1 MMKRSGPLMYLLA
14 ASLLA
19 AAHHAGAAELVR
31 VGAAHFPP
39 YVVRPEK
46 SDRQGLLPELLA
58 SLNRSQSLYNF
69 VMVPTSVTRRF
80 RDFAQ
85 GRVDLAIFENPQW
98 GWAEVAHTA
107 VDMGLEDDEVFVAR
121 QLPGRGQD
129 YFNDLSG
136 KHLALF
142 NGYHYAFARFNA
154 SPDYLTSHFNATL
167 TYSHESNL
175 LMLSRGRVDIA
186 PMTRSFL
193 RDAALRGVVKADEL
207 LVSERVDQV
216 YRHYALVQ
224 PDSPVSAAELARLL
238 RQLHDSGQMKHI
250 FGPYDIRVATT
261 APAQEKPQGKALLK
275 R

>member
-1 MMKRSGPLMYLLA
+1 MRSMMTLSRPLMFLIATVLLVVA
-14 ASLLA
+14 GNTA
-19 AAHHAGAAELVR
+19 AAQLVR

-46 SDRQGLLPELLA
+46 NDQQGLLPELLA
-58 SLNRSQSLYNF
+58 SLNSSQSTYNF
-69 VMVPTSVTRRF
+69 VMVPTSVPRRF

-98 GWAEVAHTA
+98 GWREIPHTA

-121 QLPGRGQD
+121 NVPGRGQE
-129 YFNDLSG
+129 YFNELVS

-142 NGYHYAFARFNA
+142 NGYHYAFAQFNA
-154 SPDYLTSHFNATL
+154 SPDYLAAHFKATL

-193 RDAALRGVVKADEL
+193 RDATLRGIVKGEEL

-216 YRHYALVQ
+216 YRHYVLMQ
-224 PDSPVSAAELARLL
+224 PGSPISAAELTLLL
-238 RQLHDSGQMKHI
+238 RQLHDNGQMKQI
-250 FGPYDIRVATT
+250 FSPYDIRVAR
-261 APAQEKPQGKALLK
+261 ADRPQGKAVTK

>member
-1 MMKRSGPLMYLLA
+1 MAGGQ
-14 ASLLA
+14 A
-19 AAHHAGAAELVR
+19 AAAQLVR

-46 SDRQGLLPELLA
+46 SDQQGLLPELLA
-58 SLNRSQSLYNF
+58 SLNRSQTTYNF

-85 GRVDLAIFENPQW
+85 GRVDLAVFENPQW
-98 GWAEVAHTA
+98 GWREIPHTA
-107 VDMGLEDDEVFVAR
+107 VDMGLEDDEIFVAR
-121 QLPGRGQD
+121 NLPGRRQD
-129 YFNDLSG
+129 YFNELFS

-142 NGYHYAFARFNA
+142 NGYHYAFAQFNA
-154 SPDYLTSHFNATL
+154 SPDYLAAHFKTTL

-193 RDAALRGVVKADEL
+193 RDAIMRGIVKADEL
-207 LVSERVDQV
+207 LISERVDQV
-216 YRHYALVQ
+216 YRHYTLVH
-224 PDSPVSAAELARLL
+224 PDSPISGAELTRLL
-238 RQLHDSGQMKHI
+238 RQLHDSGQMKRI
-250 FGPYDIRVATT
+250 FSPYDIRVANT
-261 APAQEKPQGKALLK
+261 AQSQGEMVTQ

>member
-1 MMKRSGPLMYLLA
+1 MYLVA
-14 ASLLA
+14 GVLLVTA
-19 AAHHAGAAELVR
+19 GHAGAAQLVK

-46 SDRQGLLPELLA
+46 NDQQGLLPELLA
-58 SLNRSQSLYNF
+58 SLNRSQTAYNF

-85 GRVDLAIFENPQW
+85 GRVDMAIFENPQW
-98 GWAEVAHTA
+98 GWREIPHTA

-121 QLPGRGQD
+121 NVPGRRQD
-129 YFNDLSG
+129 YFNDLSS

-142 NGYHYAFARFNA
+142 NGYHYAFAQFNA
-154 SPDYLTSHFNATL
+154 SPDYLATHFKATL

-175 LMLSRGRVDIA
+175 LMLSRERVDIA
-186 PMTRSFL
+186 LMTRSFL
-193 RDAALRGVVKADEL
+193 RDAMLRGIVKTDEL

-216 YRHYALVQ
+216 YRHYAIVQ
-224 PDSPVSAAELARLL
+224 PDGPISAAELTRLL
-238 RQLHDSGQMKHI
+238 QQLHDSGQMKRI
-250 FGPYDIRVATT
+250 FSRYDIRVAST
-261 APAQEKPQGKALLK
+261 AQAPEGTLIK